1 MENGDSLYARI
12 AELEKEKA
20 ALQKAF
26 FLLEENQEQY
36 KQKCDNDC
44 GCVLGVNVPIMC
56 WQNGD
61 ESMALCSD
69 CYWEAG
75 YWKDDENPDNEE
87 EIREHKRDNE
97 DEDDEDEEKWIVICS
112 KATFGADKK
121 IDGTIA
127 KNTYTFDN
135 YSDAKQEFDNCVKAE
150 ETKERYAEIE
160 LALESENNLEQLEI
174 WFCDNFDE
182 LEESD
187 DEESTD
193 EDTDDE
199 DEEEEEEVLED
210 LTCAQLKQR
219 LRAINKPV
227 GGRKADLI
235 QRIRE
240 HERLTAALF
249 EED

>member
-1 MENGDSLYARI
+1 MENGDFLFARI
-12 AELEKEKA
+12 AELEKENEKLKKENEEYEA
-20 ALQKAF
+20 VELYQYSSLEKFIMRGSSRLHEADDARRAF
-26 FLLEENQEQY
+26 Y
-36 KQKCDNDC
+36 RKGKVID
-44 GCVLGVNVPIMC
+44 GKWVN
-56 WQNGD
+56 
-61 ESMALCSD
+61 
-69 CYWEAG
+69 
-75 YWKDDENPDNEE
+75 DENSD
-87 EIREHKRDNE
+87 E
-97 DEDDEDEEKWIVICS
+97 DEDDDDEDEEKWIVICS

-160 LALESENNLEQLEI
+160 LALESEDNLEQLEI
-174 WFCDNFDE
+174 WFCDDFDE

-199 DEEEEEEVLED
+199 EEEEEEVLED
-210 LTCAQLKQR
+210 LTCAQLKTR

-227 GGRKADLI
+227 SGRKAALI

-240 HERLTAALF
+240 HEELKAALF

>member
-12 AELEKEKA
+12 AKLEKEKA
-20 ALQKAF
+20 ALLKAF

-97 DEDDEDEEKWIVICS
+97 D
-112 KATFGADKK
+112 
-121 IDGTIA
+121 
-127 KNTYTFDN
+127 
-135 YSDAKQEFDNCVKAE
+135 
-150 ETKERYAEIE
+150 
-160 LALESENNLEQLEI
+160 
-174 WFCDNFDE
+174 
-182 LEESD
+182 
-187 DEESTD
+187 
-193 EDTDDE
+193 TDDE
-199 DEEEEEEVLED
+199 D
-210 LTCAQLKQR
+210 K
-219 LRAINKPV
+219 
-227 GGRKADLI
+227 
-235 QRIRE
+235 
-240 HERLTAALF
+240 
-249 EED
+249 

>member
-1 MENGDSLYARI
+1 MSYTMEDGDSLYARI
-12 AELEKEKA
+12 AELEKENKELKEKTEEYKA
-20 ALQKAF
+20 VERFIMKTWRSSKYDFYDAYTAHCREGKVIDG
-26 FLLEENQEQY
+26 EW
-36 KQKCDNDC
+36 
-44 GCVLGVNVPIMC
+44 VN
-56 WQNGD
+56 
-61 ESMALCSD
+61 
-69 CYWEAG
+69 
-75 YWKDDENPDNEE
+75 DENSD
-87 EIREHKRDNE
+87 E
-97 DEDDEDEEKWIVICS
+97 DEDEDEDKEKWIVICS

-121 IDGTIA
+121 INGTIS

-150 ETKERYAEIE
+150 ETEERYAEIE
-160 LALESENNLEQLEI
+160 LALESEDNLEQLEI
-174 WFCDNFDE
+174 WFCDDFDE

-199 DEEEEEEVLED
+199 EEEEEEVLED

-240 HERLTAALF
+240 HEEQKEALF
-249 EED
+249 KED